1 MINNTSSIKEL
12 EQKYQSNYE
21 KKVEALVA
29 ISQEITLIGVGG
41 GGGNFLANAKQK
53 LRASYTFLEYNL
65 SQVPNIEEM
74 LLGVK
79 RLFLYTSL
87 GGQTGSKITPLIAKA
102 AHSMGIPTYVVVA
115 SPATYEGGYRKNIA
129 QIALDELRT
138 CAIDHLEVVYQ
149 DDLKTFFGKYPL
161 RHYFEALDDYILWN
175 HMNPLIDE
183 YIKEQIN

>member
-1 MINNTSSIKEL
+1 MTNNTSPIEEL
-12 EQKYQSNYE
+12 EKCQSDYE
-21 KKVEALVA
+21 KRAKAIEA
-29 ISQEITLIGVGG
+29 ISQEIILIGVGG
-41 GGGNFLANAKQK
+41 GGVKFLANTKQK

-65 SQVPNIEEM
+65 LQGPNIEEM

-102 AHSMGIPTYVVVA
+102 ARPMGIPTSVVVA
-115 SPATYEGGYRKNIA
+115 FPAAFEGENRKDMA
-129 QIALDELRT
+129 QMALDELRT

-161 RHYFEALDDYILWN
+161 RHYFKALDDYIFWN

>member
-1 MINNTSSIKEL
+1 MTNNTSPIEEL
-12 EQKYQSNYE
+12 EKYQSDY
-21 KKVEALVA
+21 KKRAKAIEA
-29 ISQEITLIGVGG
+29 ISQEIILIGVGG
-41 GGGNFLANAKQK
+41 GGVKFLANAKQK

-65 SQVPNIEEM
+65 LQAPNIEEM

-102 AHSMGIPTYVVVA
+102 AQSMGIPTSVVVA
-115 SPATYEGGYRKNIA
+115 FPAAFEGENRKDMA
-129 QIALDELRT
+129 QMALDELRT

-161 RHYFEALDDYILWN
+161 RHYFKALDDYILWN
-175 HMNPLIDE
+175 YINPLIDE

>member
-1 MINNTSSIKEL
+1 MKNNTSPIEEL
-12 EQKYQSNYE
+12 EKYQSNYE
-21 KKVEALVA
+21 KKVEALVG

-65 SQVPNIEEM
+65 SQAPNIEEM

-102 AHSMGIPTYVVVA
+102 AQSMGIPTSVVVA
-115 SPATYEGGYRKNIA
+115 FPATYEGVYRKN
-129 QIALDELRT
+129 IALDELRT

-161 RHYFEALDDYILWN
+161 RHYFAALDDYILWN

>member
-1 MINNTSSIKEL
+1 MTNNISPIEEL
-12 EQKYQSNYE
+12 EKYQSDYE

-41 GGGNFLANAKQK
+41 GGAKFLANAKQK

-65 SQVPNIEEM
+65 QEPNIEGM

-79 RLFLYTSL
+79 HLFLYASL

-102 AHSMGIPTYVVVA
+102 AQSRGIPTSVVVA
-115 SPATYEGGYRKNIA
+115 FPSTYEGKNRKNIA
-129 QIALDELRT
+129 QMALDELRT

-161 RHYFEALDDYILWN
+161 RHYFKALDDYILWN
-175 HMNPLIDE
+175 YINPLIDE

>member
-1 MINNTSSIKEL
+1 MTNNTSPIEEL
-12 EQKYQSNYE
+12 EKYQSDYE

-41 GGGNFLANAKQK
+41 GGANFLANAKQK

-65 SQVPNIEEM
+65 SQAPNIEEM

-79 RLFLYTSL
+79 PLFLYASL

-102 AHSMGIPTYVVVA
+102 AQSRGIPTSVVVA
-115 SPATYEGGYRKNIA
+115 FPSTYEGKNRKNIA
-129 QIALDELRT
+129 QMALDELKT

-161 RHYFEALDDYILWN
+161 RYYFEALDDYILWN
-175 HMNPLIDE
+175 HMKPLIDE
-183 YIKEQIN
+183 YIREQIN

>member
-1 MINNTSSIKEL
+1 MINNTSSIEEL

-21 KKVEALVA
+21 KRAKAIEA

-41 GGGNFLANAKQK
+41 GGVNFLANAKQK

-65 SQVPNIEEM
+65 SQAPNIEEM

-102 AHSMGIPTYVVVA
+102 AQSIGIPTSVVVA
-115 SPATYEGGYRKNIA
+115 FPAAFEGENRKDMA
-129 QIALDELRT
+129 QMALDELRT
-138 CAIDHLEVVYQ
+138 GAIDHLEVVYQ

-161 RHYFEALDDYILWN
+161 RHYFKALDDYIFWN
-175 HMNPLIDE
+175 HMEPLIDE

>member
-1 MINNTSSIKEL
+1 MTNNTSPIKEL
-12 EQKYQSNYE
+12 EKYQSDYE
-21 KKVEALVA
+21 KRAKAIEA

-41 GGGNFLANAKQK
+41 GGVNFLANAKQK

-65 SQVPNIEEM
+65 SQAPNIEEM

-87 GGQTGSKITPLIAKA
+87 GGQTGSKITPLIVKA
-102 AHSMGIPTYVVVA
+102 AQSMGIPTSVVVA
-115 SPATYEGGYRKNIA
+115 FPATYEGVYRKNIA

>member
-1 MINNTSSIKEL
+1 MTNKTSPIEEL
-12 EQKYQSNYE
+12 EKYHSDYE

-41 GGGNFLANAKQK
+41 GGAKFLANAKQK

-65 SQVPNIEEM
+65 QEPNIEGM

-79 RLFLYTSL
+79 HLFLYASL

-102 AHSMGIPTYVVVA
+102 AQSRGIPTSVVVA
-115 SPATYEGGYRKNIA
+115 FPAAFEGENRKDMA
-129 QIALDELRT
+129 QMALDELKT

-161 RHYFEALDDYILWN
+161 RYYFEALDDYILWN
-175 HMNPLIDE
+175 HMEPLIDE
-183 YIKEQIN
+183 YIREQIN